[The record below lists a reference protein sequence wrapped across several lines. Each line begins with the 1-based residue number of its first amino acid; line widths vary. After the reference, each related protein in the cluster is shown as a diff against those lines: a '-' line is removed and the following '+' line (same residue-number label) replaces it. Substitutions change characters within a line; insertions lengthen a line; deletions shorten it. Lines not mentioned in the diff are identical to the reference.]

1 MITLFF
7 YAAQAG
13 LALLSRWIGG
23 RWYIGYFLGGLIYG
37 LYNEVAFEFCWNY
50 SDLLAPFI
58 WKHVPL
64 IVILGWGVAT
74 MLALVISNRVQE
86 WLKITNFWKT
96 KAIDVLA
103 FCAIGL
109 PTELSMSKLGLWTYN
124 FPIQGELWMQIY
136 GYVFVGFLVSCA
148 GRTIQNQLDKKNTT
162 AETPAKN

>member
-1 MITLFF
+1 MITLLF

-23 RWYIGYFLGGLIYG
+23 RWYIGYFLGGLAYG

-74 MLALVISNRVQE
+74 MLALTISDRVQ
-86 WLKITNFWKT
+86 KKMNISSFS
-96 KAIDVLA
+96 KAKAVDVLA
-103 FCAIGL
+103 FCAVGL

-124 FPIQGELWMQIY
+124 FPIQGELWMQVY

-148 GRTIQNQLDKKNTT
+148 GRTIQNQLDRTGST
-162 AETPAKN
+162 AETAAES